1 MTLFTGSSSWL
12 KMKHN
17 DLRFFW
23 VKPTKNCCLPFD
35 FKVPKILLLKNLY
48 DLPFLIRDALA
59 PWVQVFYNVLDFEK
73 CKCREVFLLLLLLF
87 FPKLLHCDFYQ
98 KEKAPKWQN
107 EENLMDGLTTNG
119 ILLMNPKG
127 GPSCQP
133 TIWREISVCG
143 NVYGLRRTRSTTEKG
158 KTVSF
163 RCLLY

>member
-1 MTLFTGSSSWL
+1 M
-12 KMKHN
+12 
-17 DLRFFW
+17 
-23 VKPTKNCCLPFD
+23 NCLQS
-35 FKVPKILLLKNLY
+35 VN
-48 DLPFLIRDALA
+48 A
-59 PWVQVFYNVLDFEK
+59 EK
-73 CKCREVFLLLLLLF
+73 CFCCCCCRF

>member
-1 MTLFTGSSSWL
+1 M
-12 KMKHN
+12 
-17 DLRFFW
+17 
-23 VKPTKNCCLPFD
+23 NCLQS
-35 FKVPKILLLKNLY
+35 VN
-48 DLPFLIRDALA
+48 A
-59 PWVQVFYNVLDFEK
+59 EK
-73 CKCREVFLLLLLLF
+73 CFCCCCCRF

-163 RCLLY
+163 RSLFIVMVVSVLANQHQKIKRLMWCYLITCRLHVYTRQEFIAVSIVQGVCSIVTLWPTHLPPLQRQTVI

>member
-1 MTLFTGSSSWL
+1 MLWPRECKSFIMCW
-12 KMKHN
+12 
-17 DLRFFW
+17 
-23 VKPTKNCCLPFD
+23 
-35 FKVPKILLLKNLY
+35 ILNELL
-48 DLPFLIRDALA
+48 A
-59 PWVQVFYNVLDFEK
+59 K
-73 CKCREVFLLLLLLF
+73 CKCREVFLLLLLLLF